1 MSTVGFPFFSLF
13 AVFRR
18 EQSLSK
24 YVHLASSAIL
34 YYGLAR
40 PRQENRQFRPLGIR
54 SQGFPG
60 FYEGTDQ
67 FGEGGDFPKIG
78 KIAILLGRF
87 SLFSGVFSAI
97 FEYFLALYG

>member
-1 MSTVGFPFFSLF
+1 MALRDRGRKIGDF
-13 AVFRR
+13 APWVYAPKVFR
-18 EQSLSK
+18 
-24 YVHLASSAIL
+24 
-34 YYGLAR
+34 
-40 PRQENRQFRPLGIR
+40 
-54 SQGFPG
+54 G